1 MSILLRSSSSTG
13 SLGGLFLCSAL
24 GLTLS
29 ACSGG
34 TSRDPLDDPFDDR
47 EGAEMMAPE
56 APDTAAAGDDEPSVT
71 DEGPPDVV
79 GLDDGTL
86 DGDSMSDPGI
96 DDPDIEA
103 GNMSLLP
110 ESELEVPAT
119 DHCAAATDW
128 DPEWI
133 QFEEEVFQLVNE
145 MRSQPADCG
154 AEGLFQPV
162 APVSMDPVLR
172 CSARLHS
179 LDMYERDYFDHF
191 DPDGVAPVE
200 RMIAAGFEGRLS
212 GENIAQG
219 QRTPEEVMLAWMES
233 DGHCANIMRAE
244 YTSIGVGYAPG
255 APPRQGKS
263 NFWTQNFGGLL
274 GGGRARR

>member
-47 EGAEMMAPE
+47 DGVGMMEPE
-56 APDTAAAGDDEPSVT
+56 PPATPDDDEPDAPSAT
-71 DEGPPDVV
+71 DEGAPNVV
-79 GLDDGTL
+79 GLDDSAL
-86 DGDSMSDPGI
+86 DGEDDEAAG
-96 DDPDIEA
+96 DPDLEA
-103 GNMSLLP
+103 DNLSLLP
-110 ESELEVPAT
+110 DGELEVPAT
-119 DHCAAATDW
+119 DHCTAAADW
-128 DPEWI
+128 DPEWAE
-133 QFEEEVFQLVNE
+133 FEEEVLQLVNE

-154 AEGLFQPV
+154 VEGQFQPA

-244 YTSIGVGYAPG
+244 YTSIGIGYAPG
-255 APPRQGKS
+255 APLRQGKS